1 MASTTLDMLLRIRSD
16 LAGVQSTQRELQR
29 TVGIAQKVG
38 PAIQNGIRS
47 IIGYAT
53 AFVSIRTVVRQVQD
67 SISYAS
73 RMSDQAYQASM
84 NVMDLQAIQAVGA
97 QVGVQFERIGV
108 SIAAMRTRAMEA
120 VTGNVKL
127 RKAFS
132 DLNVDLKD
140 FYGMPTER
148 KLEVLAVGFA
158 NATDKQA
165 AFNAMTKIFGREQ
178 GPRLVELLDSIG
190 KDGLVNVRKNAI
202 AAGLALEK
210 WEIEAL
216 DGLDDKLAVLGIK
229 IKVLT
234 GRVTAAFANDD
245 TRAAIWDMLK
255 LVSEGLWISIK
266 NTFHNVAIEFPRAL
280 INDMKAFFSWFSD
293 AMKLIAKSFVLLI
306 QEGVNAMVDKVNPLL
321 KKLRLGQMSGID
333 TSGTRSDADAIRERM
348 QGPYIDPE
356 KSTVTSMSGLAE
368 LFSAQ
373 PYGNPDNQFG
383 FGAMALMSGFSKA
396 GAGDADAGGAAGEG
410 GDSYST
416 FGTKMDELE
425 NQLGGFEDI
434 VATNFTGMFTAGID
448 TVSSGLSGLLLKT
461 QTLGQS
467 LRGMWNGFVTS
478 AVQALSQVVAE
489 MIATNIIGRSE
500 MLTTFMLGSSL
511 KKADA
516 ADTVATEAV
525 KTPLLATNAAL
536 SSIGSWG
543 AAAAI
548 GIAALVAVMAAF
560 GGFAEGGYTGAGG
573 KYQPAGVVHRGEYVV
588 PADVVSRMGVGYF
601 DAIAAGA
608 VTSPGMMAPA
618 TDSGGGVASMAGG
631 GSSSIIMVDDSRTSI
646 RKAMESTEGKRHII
660 RTVRGQ
666 SHRIQSDF

>member
-16 LAGVQSTQRELQR
+16 LAGVQSTQRELQK

-53 AFVSIRTVVRQVQD
+53 AFVSIRTIVRQVQD

-165 AFNAMTKIFGREQ
+165 AFNAMTQIFGREQ

-190 KDGLVNVRKNAI
+190 KDGLVNVRNNAI

-333 TSGTRSDADAIRERM
+333 TSGTRADADAIRERM
-348 QGPYIDPE
+348 NGPYIDPE

-368 LFSAQ
+368 LFSAK

-383 FGAMALMSGFSKA
+383 FGAMALMRGFSKA
-396 GAGDADAGGAAGEG
+396 SAGDADAGVAGGAGGTTVDTPKFSAFGE
-410 GDSYST
+410 
-416 FGTKMDELE
+416 KMTGLQE
-425 NQLGGFEDI
+425 QLGSFEDI
-434 VATNFTGMFTAGID
+434 VANNFTGMFTAGID
-448 TVSSGLSGLLLKT
+448 TISSGLSGLLMKT

-467 LRGMWNGFVTS
+467 LRGIWNGFVENAVS
-478 AVQALSQVVAE
+478 AFSKMIAEYAVSKAAMFAVDAAMAAKGLALSVAGAAKS
-489 MIATNIIGRSE
+489 MVAWIPAAIA
-500 MLTTFMLGSSL
+500 
-511 KKADA
+511 
-516 ADTVATEAV
+516 AV
-525 KTPLLATNAAL
+525 
-536 SSIGSWG
+536 IGSGWAG
-543 AAAAI
+543 LALAAA
-548 GIAALVAVMAAF
+548 GTVAVMAAL
-560 GGFAEGGYTGAGG
+560 GSFAEGGYTGAGG

-618 TDSGGGVASMAGG
+618 TDSGGGIASMAGG

>member
-53 AFVSIRTVVRQVQD
+53 AFVSIRTIVRQVQD

-73 RMSDQAYQASM
+73 RVSDQAYQASM

-158 NATDKQA
+158 TATDKQA
-165 AFNAMTKIFGREQ
+165 AFNAMTQIFGREQ

-190 KDGLVNVRKNAI
+190 KDGLVNVRNNAI

-306 QEGVNAMVDKVNPLL
+306 QEGINAMVDKINPLL
-321 KKLRLGQMSGID
+321 ARLRMGQISGID
-333 TSGTRSDADAIRERM
+333 TSGAQAETDALRARVSD
-348 QGPYIDPE
+348 PKSYIDPN
-356 KSTVTSMSGLAE
+356 KSSVMSMKDLASV
-368 LFSAQ
+368 FSNK

-383 FGAMALMSGFSKA
+383 WAAMSLYGGMSKA
-396 GAGDADAGGAAGEG
+396 SAVDAGSSGATGKGE
-410 GDSYST
+410 DPEKDPNVLKQ
-416 FGTKMDELE
+416 KMEELKL
-425 NQLGGFEDI
+425 QLGDFETI
-434 VATNFTGMFTAGID
+434 IANNFTGMFSAGID
-448 TVSSGLSGLLLKT
+448 TISGGISGLLMKT
-461 QTLGQS
+461 QSLGQS
-467 LRGMWNGFVTS
+467 LRGIWNGFVES
-478 AVQALSQVVAE
+478 AVSAFSKMVAEYAVSKAAMFMVDQAQAAKNLALSVAGAAKSLVAWIPAA
-489 MIATNIIGRSE
+489 IA
-500 MLTTFMLGSSL
+500 
-511 KKADA
+511 
-516 ADTVATEAV
+516 AV
-525 KTPLLATNAAL
+525 
-536 SSIGSWG
+536 IGSGWAG
-543 AAAAI
+543 LGLAAAGA
-548 GIAALVAVMAAF
+548 VAVMAAL
-560 GGFAEGGYTGAGG
+560 GSFADGGYTGPGG
-573 KYQPAGVVHRGEYVV
+573 KYQPAGVVHRGEYVI
-588 PADVVSRMGVGYF
+588 PAEAVSRLGVDYF
-601 DAIAAGA
+601 DAIAGGLMGPSPDVTNAAG
-608 VTSPGMMAPA
+608 
-618 TDSGGGVASMAGG
+618 SGSSGFGVAAGQPQ
-631 GSSSIIMVDDSRTSI
+631 SIIMVDDSRSSI
-646 RKAMESTEGKRHII
+646 RKAWESTEGKRHII

>member
-53 AFVSIRTVVRQVQD
+53 AFVSIRTIVRQVQD

-73 RMSDQAYQASM
+73 RVSDQAYQASM
-84 NVMDLQAIQAVGA
+84 NAMDLQAVQAVGA

-108 SIAAMRTRAMEA
+108 AIAAMRNRAIEA
-120 VTGNVKL
+120 ATGNVKL

-148 KLEVLAVGFA
+148 KLEALAVGFKNTA
-158 NATDKQA
+158 DRQA
-165 AFNAMTKIFGREQ
+165 AFNAVSQIFGAEQ

-202 AAGLALEK
+202 AAGLALEG
-210 WEIEAL
+210 WELEAL

-333 TSGTRSDADAIRERM
+333 TSGTRADADAIRERM
-348 QGPYIDPE
+348 NGPYIDPE

-396 GAGDADAGGAAGEG
+396 GAGDADAGGAAGA
-410 GDSYST
+410 GDAAVDTPQFSA
-416 FGTKMDELE
+416 FGEKMTGLQE
-425 NQLGGFEDI
+425 QLGSFEDI
-434 VATNFTGMFTAGID
+434 VANNFTGMFTAGID
-448 TVSSGLSGLLLKT
+448 TISSGLSGLLMKT

-467 LRGMWNGFVTS
+467 LRGMWNGFVES
-478 AVQALSQVVAE
+478 AVGAFSKMIAEYAVSKAAMFAVDAAMAAKGLALSVAGAAKS
-489 MIATNIIGRSE
+489 MVAWIPAAIA
-500 MLTTFMLGSSL
+500 
-511 KKADA
+511 
-516 ADTVATEAV
+516 AV
-525 KTPLLATNAAL
+525 
-536 SSIGSWG
+536 IGSGWAG
-543 AAAAI
+543 LALAAA
-548 GIAALVAVMAAF
+548 GTVAVMAAL
-560 GGFAEGGYTGAGG
+560 GSFAEGGYTGPGG
-573 KYQPAGVVHRGEYVV
+573 KYQPAGMVHRGEYVV

-618 TDSGGGVASMAGG
+618 TDSGGGIASMAGG

>member
-16 LAGVQSTQRELQR
+16 LAGVQSTQRELQK
-29 TVGIAQKVG
+29 TVGIAQRVG

-53 AFVSIRTVVRQVQD
+53 AFVSIRTIVRQVQD

-97 QVGVQFERIGV
+97 QVGVQFEQIGV
-108 SIAAMRTRAMEA
+108 SIAAMRNRAMEA
-120 VTGNVKL
+120 LTGNVKL

-148 KLEVLAVGFA
+148 KLEALAIGFK
-158 NATDKQA
+158 NTTDRQA
-165 AFNAMTKIFGREQ
+165 AFNAVSQIFGAEQ

-190 KDGLVNVRKNAI
+190 KDGLVKVRQNAI
-202 AAGLALEK
+202 AAGLALEG
-210 WEIEAL
+210 WELEAL

-234 GRVTAAFANDD
+234 SRVTAAFANDD

-333 TSGTRSDADAIRERM
+333 TSGTRADADAIRERM
-348 QGPYIDPE
+348 NGPYIDPE

-396 GAGDADAGGAAGEG
+396 GAGDADAGGAAGA
-410 GDSYST
+410 GDAAVDTPQFSA
-416 FGTKMDELE
+416 FGEKMTGLQE
-425 NQLGGFEDI
+425 QLGSFEDI
-434 VATNFTGMFTAGID
+434 VANNFTGMFTAGID
-448 TVSSGLSGLLLKT
+448 TISSGLSGLLMKT

-467 LRGMWNGFVTS
+467 LRGMWNGFVES
-478 AVQALSQVVAE
+478 AVGAFSKMIAEYAVSKAAMFAVDAAMAAKGLALSVAGAAKS
-489 MIATNIIGRSE
+489 MVAWIPAAIA
-500 MLTTFMLGSSL
+500 
-511 KKADA
+511 
-516 ADTVATEAV
+516 AV
-525 KTPLLATNAAL
+525 
-536 SSIGSWG
+536 IGSGWAG
-543 AAAAI
+543 LALAAA
-548 GIAALVAVMAAF
+548 GTVAVMAAL
-560 GGFAEGGYTGAGG
+560 GSFAEGGYTGPGG
-573 KYQPAGVVHRGEYVV
+573 KYQPAGMVHRGEYVV

-618 TDSGGGVASMAGG
+618 TDSGGGIASMAGG